1 MVGLKEY
8 SSIINGTELNDTIIG
23 TERDDLIISG
33 SGYDLLDGGNGSDT
47 YLVGSDD
54 YNERYLDGFQDSG
67 ISGTDTIEAAQE
79 ETQIGL
85 LSGFGANSGIEVIEG
100 IANSTIEG
108 EACDQVWDFSTVEI
122 RNISAI
128 NAGGGRDNVTGS
140 FGNDVIYGGTGHDT
154 LNGNDGSDRLSGDDG
169 HDVINGGNGND
180 ELLGGNGNDILNG
193 GNGDDTLFSD
203 VGYDMLDGGEGSDS
217 YIVTRDSNGFVD
229 VYNDSGL
236 QGFDVIEAIDSE
248 TDIGIKSGFDQTS
261 GIEMIFANDLSDV
274 NITGTAG
281 NEIWD
286 FSATE
291 IVGITAIDAGA
302 GNDVI
307 IGSQGDDNIIGGA
320 GQDILT
326 GGNGADTYSFNS
338 QSGHDII
345 RENGDNSTDI
355 IKFEDVDSITD
366 LQFTQ
371 IGNDLLITTG
381 PTSSILIEGQF
392 TEGTASQS
400 IEGLVFADGSYETLR
415 EQPDGGGA
423 QPGDGEDSISGD
435 ENDNVLNGDD
445 TDNTIFGNGG
455 DDTLIGNGGYDYL
468 IGGSGNDI
476 LDGGDLG
483 DDLEGGSGNDTL
495 TGGQGDD
502 YFIFID
508 NFGHDTITDFEDG
521 VDLIHLSALEE
532 GTPFD
537 QVIIIQS
544 GNDSLVQLGDNSITL
559 LDTDAATITF
569 DDFILFG

>member
-1 MVGLKEY
+1 MIDLKDDN
-8 SSIINGTELNDTIIG
+8 SIINGTALNDTITG
-23 TERDDLIISG
+23 TDGDDLIVSQ

-47 YLVGSDD
+47 YLIGSDD
-54 YNERYLDGFQDSG
+54 YNGRYLDGFQDSG
-67 ISGTDTIEAAQE
+67 ASGTDIIEAAQE

-85 LSGFGANSGIEVIEG
+85 LSGFGPNSGIEIIEG

-108 EACDQVWDFSTVEI
+108 EACDQVWDFSTIEI

-128 NAGGGRDNVTGS
+128 NAGGGRDTVTGS
-140 FGNDVIYGGTGHDT
+140 LGRDVIYGGSGHDT
-154 LNGNDGSDRLSGDDG
+154 LNGNDGDDRLSGDDG
-169 HDVINGGNGND
+169 HDIVNGGNGND

-203 VGYDMLDGGEGSDS
+203 AGYDILDGGEGSDR

-229 VYNDSGL
+229 VYNDSGQ
-236 QGFDVIEAIDSE
+236 QGVDVIEAVDSE
-248 TDIGIKSGFDQTS
+248 TNIGIKSGFNQDS

-281 NEIWD
+281 NEVWD

-291 IVGITAIDAGA
+291 IVGISKIDAGD
-302 GNDVI
+302 GNDII
-307 IGSQGDDNIIGGA
+307 IGSQRDDRIIGGA

-326 GGNGADTYSFNS
+326 GGKGADTYIFNN

-345 RENGDNSTDI
+345 KESGDNTTDVI
-355 IKFEDVDSITD
+355 LFEDIDSIAD

-371 IGNDLLITTG
+371 IGNDLLITIS

-400 IEGLVFADGSYETLR
+400 IEGLAFADGSYEILR
-415 EQPDGGGA
+415 EQPDGGGEL
-423 QPGDGEDSISGD
+423 PGEEDTISGD
-435 ENDNVLNGDD
+435 GNDNVLNGTDADD
-445 TDNTIFGNGG
+445 TILGYGGNDTLSGG
-455 DDTLIGNGGYDYL
+455 DGYDYL
-468 IGGSGNDI
+468 NGGTGNDI
-476 LDGGDLG
+476 LNGGNLG

-502 YFIFID
+502 YFIFVD
-508 NFGHDTITDFEDG
+508 DFGHDIITDFENG
-521 VDLIHLSALEE
+521 VDQLNLSALDE

-537 QVIIIQS
+537 QVTISQS
-544 GNDSLVQLGDNSITL
+544 GNDSLIQFGDNSITL
-559 LDTDAATITF
+559 LDTDSANITF